1 MKPISVI
8 GVISWLLI
16 SALAGFG
23 YSNWAIANGFHIPVS
38 GISLSI
44 SVAVVAI
51 ILLVLVFPI
60 WKYKRNLKEILQAKD
75 ATQVK
80 KALPVDPFYAVRV
93 LLLAKAASVTAALFI
108 GWHSGVLTKQFLSP
122 VIANEAI
129 GPNLSA
135 AIASLLLLAVAFIVV
150 EICKLPDDG
159 DSSAKEKSVTA

>member
-8 GVISWLLI
+8 GVISWALLA
-16 SALAGFG
+16 ALAGFG

-38 GISLSI
+38 GITLSV

-60 WKYKRNLKEILQAKD
+60 WKYKRNLKKIIDAKD
-75 ATQVK
+75 RSVNK
-80 KALPVDPFYAVRV
+80 ILPVDPFYAVKV
-93 LLLAKAASVTAALFI
+93 LLLARAASVTASLFI
-108 GWHSGVLTKQFLSP
+108 GWHAGVIVKQFLSP
-122 VIANEAI
+122 VIATEAI

-135 AIASLLLLAVAFIVV
+135 AIASLLLLAITFIVV

-159 DSSAKEKSVTA
+159 NSPKSKSVTA